1 MATKKTAAAP
11 APARFEGFA
20 DTALSFFH
28 ALDDHQDREWFQA
41 HKGEFERGWSE
52 PMGALL
58 DEVRAAIA
66 TPYKGVA
73 LRDPK
78 VFRLQ
83 RDVRF
88 SLDKTPYKTNVS
100 GVLSVKGRGGPHE
113 TPAAVY
119 LQLGVETLGGA
130 GLYAMMGDTLDRFR
144 AAVMDPR
151 KGAAIAKI
159 TEALVERG
167 YRLDAM
173 ETLKTAPRG
182 VDKDHPRIELLKRKG
197 LVAMFPA
204 VPVDQLTSREF
215 VTWVTE
221 RAVECAPLVRWL
233 AQNTL

>member
-11 APARFEGFA
+11 AAPRFEGFA
-20 DTALSFFH
+20 DTKMAFFH
-28 ALDDHQDREWFQA
+28 ALDQKQEREWFQA
-41 HKGEFERGWSE
+41 HKGEFEKGWSE
-52 PMGALL
+52 PMIALL
-58 DEVRAAIA
+58 DEVRGAIA

-88 SLDKTPYKTNVS
+88 GLDKTPYKTNVS
-100 GVLSVKGRGGPHE
+100 GVLSMKGKGAAHE
-113 TPAAVY
+113 TPAVVY
-119 LQLGVETLGGA
+119 LQLGVETFGGA
-130 GLYAMMGDTLDRFR
+130 GMYAMMGDSLDRFR
-144 AAVMDPR
+144 AAVIDAR

-159 TEALVERG
+159 TEALVEKG

-182 VDKDHPRIELLKRKG
+182 VEKDHPRIELLKRKG

-233 AQNTL
+233 AQNVL